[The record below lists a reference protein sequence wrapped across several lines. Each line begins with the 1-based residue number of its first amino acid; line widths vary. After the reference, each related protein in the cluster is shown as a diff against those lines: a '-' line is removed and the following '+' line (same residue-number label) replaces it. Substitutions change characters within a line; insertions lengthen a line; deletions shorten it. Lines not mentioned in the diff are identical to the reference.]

1 MSRRAQQGLG
11 LVVTA
16 LLLWLVAVAIPADA
30 PIVLDAGLS
39 LAVILLG
46 IVGLAL
52 LAWGLL
58 RG

>member
-11 LVVTA
+11 LVVAA
-16 LLLWLVAVAIPADA
+16 LLLWLVAVAVPANA
-30 PIVLDAGLS
+30 PVVLVAGLS